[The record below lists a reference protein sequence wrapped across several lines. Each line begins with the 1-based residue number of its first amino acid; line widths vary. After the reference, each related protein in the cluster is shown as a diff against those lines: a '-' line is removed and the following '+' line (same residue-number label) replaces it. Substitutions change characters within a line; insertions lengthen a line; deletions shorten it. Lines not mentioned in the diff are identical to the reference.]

1 METIIPSTSAAL
13 SSLLRADFKT
23 QWRNRR
29 SVILVLLVPVIILIS
44 WKGIIAKMGGPFALS
59 TCITIGLTAIGL
71 MGYSNAIA
79 RDRDK
84 GVFQRLRVTPVPTWS
99 IMISRL
105 IVQLAMILLLTLLI
119 FVVGYDYDKI
129 TLSTA
134 GYILTFLV
142 SFIGGA
148 VYLGLGQMI
157 VGLVKNAETVN
168 STTRLV
174 YFVFIMVGMFGDL
187 GVLGIG
193 LKNVIQW
200 SPYGTVKTILS
211 ASMQPSTWNSNT
223 SMALFATILYAV
235 IFSFLG
241 IKWFK
246 WSSQN

>member
-1 METIIPSTSAAL
+1 MQTVIPKTSAAL

-29 SVILVLLVPVIILIS
+29 SVVLLLLVPVIILIS
-44 WKGIIAKMGGPFALS
+44 WKGLIAKLGGPFAFS

-99 IMISRL
+99 IMVSRL
-105 IVQLAMILLLTLLI
+105 IVQLLMILLVTTFV
-119 FVVGYDYDKI
+119 FVVGSEYDKV
-129 TLSTA
+129 TLSATGYALTYLTA
-134 GYILTFLV
+134 LV
-142 SFIGGA
+142 GGA
-148 VYLGLGQMI
+148 LYLGLGQMI

-174 YFVFIMVGMFGDL
+174 YFLFIMVGMFGDL
-187 GVLGIG
+187 GVLGKE
-193 LKNVIQW
+193 LKNIIQW
-200 SPYGTVKTILS
+200 SPYGTVKSILAS
-211 ASMQPSTWNSNT
+211 SMQPATWDNHAT
-223 SMALFATILYAV
+223 MALLATIAYAV

-241 IKWFK
+241 IKNFK
-246 WSSQN
+246 WNTQ